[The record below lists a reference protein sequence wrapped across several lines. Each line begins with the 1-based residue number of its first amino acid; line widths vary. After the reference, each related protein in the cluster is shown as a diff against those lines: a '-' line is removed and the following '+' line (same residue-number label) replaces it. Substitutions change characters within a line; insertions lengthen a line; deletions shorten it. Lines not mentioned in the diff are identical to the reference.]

1 MKTIQFIAQSQNE
14 KEFSETLKKR
24 VNEYFKLNNISQKGN
39 FWMYLKALILLSTY
53 ILSFLIVVFLPIGS
67 IAGIAMAILMG
78 IGEAGI
84 GMSVMHDA
92 AHGAFSKK
100 KWVNSIFASTMFIL
114 GSNVFNWKIQHNLLH
129 HTYTNI
135 YGFDQDI
142 STKAAIRLCDHA
154 PLKKFNRFQFVYAFL
169 LYGLM
174 TISKLFSDIWQLLEF
189 NRSGITKEQK
199 VNGTKEVVVLILSKI
214 LYFAVL
220 IVFPIL
226 YSSFS
231 WWQVLIG
238 FLVMHLTAGIIMSV
252 IFQMAH
258 VVEGAEQPLPN
269 ENDVIHH
276 DWLVHQLRTTSD
288 FAPKNFILNWYVG
301 GLNFQVEHHLFSSI
315 CHIHYKN
322 IAPIVRETAREFGI
336 TYNVKSTFFVA
347 LKSHIKRLKELG
359 KSINLTHVK

>member
-1 MKTIQFIAQSQNE
+1 MKTIQFIPENQNE
-14 KEFSETLKKR
+14 KDFSETLKKR
-24 VNEYFKLNNISQKGN
+24 VNDYFKLNNISQKGN
-39 FWMYLKALILLSTY
+39 FWMYFKAFILLMTY
-53 ILSFLIVVFLPIGS
+53 ISSFLIVVFFPIG
-67 IAGIAMAILMG
+67 AVVGILMAILMG

-100 KWVNSIFASTMFIL
+100 KWVNYFFASTMFIL

-135 YGFDQDI
+135 YGFDKDI
-142 STKAAIRLCDHA
+142 STKAAIRLCVHA
-154 PLKKFNRFQFVYAFL
+154 PIKKYNRFQFVYAFL

-174 TISKLFSDIWQLLEF
+174 TVSKLFSDVGQLLEF

-199 VNGTKEVVVLILSKI
+199 VNGTKEIVVLVLSKL

-238 FLVMHLTAGIIMSV
+238 FLVMHFTAGIIMSV

-258 VVEGAEQPLPN
+258 VVEGAEQPLP
-269 ENDVIHH
+269 DKDGMIHH
-276 DWLVHQLRTTSD
+276 EWLVHQLSTTSD
-288 FAPKNFILNWYVG
+288 FAPNNFILNWYVG

-322 IAPIVRETAREFGI
+322 IAPIVKKTAIEFGI
-336 TYNVKSTFFVA
+336 KYNVKPTFRVA

-359 KSINLTHVK
+359 KQN

>member
-1 MKTIQFIAQSQNE
+1 MKTIQFIPKNQNE
-14 KEFSETLKKR
+14 KDFSETLKKR
-24 VNEYFKLNNISQKGN
+24 VNDYFKMNNISQKGN
-39 FWMYLKALILLSTY
+39 FWMYFKALILLSTY
-53 ILSFLIVVFLPIGS
+53 ISSFLIVVFLPIGS

-92 AHGAFSKK
+92 AHGAFSKR
-100 KWVNSIFASTMFIL
+100 KWVNSLFASTMFIL

-154 PLKKFNRFQFVYAFL
+154 PLKKYNRFQFVYAFL

-174 TISKLFSDIWQLLEF
+174 TISKLFSDIGQLLEF

-238 FLVMHLTAGIIMSV
+238 FLFMHLTAGIIMSV

-269 ENDVIHH
+269 NNDQIHH
-276 DWLVHQLRTTSD
+276 EWLVHQLRTTSD
-288 FAPKNFILNWYVG
+288 FAPNNFVLNWYVG

-322 IAPIVRETAREFGI
+322 IAPIVRETALEYGI
-336 TYNVKSTFFVA
+336 TYNVKSTFIVA

-359 KSINLTHVK
+359 KQN